1 MTGCVPPEAV
11 QPIPEAISHKMAL
24 ELYNANVRAVP
35 SYSAKIAGW
44 HVKFMEDGRP
54 TSHQGQGAKLFYRP
68 ADHPARKPRFYLQ
81 ADTTLMSR
89 VFVMAS
95 NEKEYWMYSRP
106 AAKGWWG
113 SYENAERCR
122 LANPLI
128 NPQFVLEFMGMRP
141 IPDDPARE
149 PLSIFKV
156 TPKWNIISFAAMT
169 DRGLLLRREIKI
181 DRRSNLPVEITA
193 YDRTG
198 QAILIA
204 QLTNYQKIGQAM
216 LPGEFILR
224 HPPDGSFIKFV
235 LRDFRIDE
243 KNRDALFVRN
253 PTMSGIE
260 EFIQIDT
267 LCDEN

>member
-1 MTGCVPPEAV
+1 
-11 QPIPEAISHKMAL
+11 
-24 ELYNANVRAVP
+24 
-35 SYSAKIAGW
+35 
-44 HVKFMEDGRP
+44 
-54 TSHQGQGAKLFYRP
+54 
-68 ADHPARKPRFYLQ
+68 
-81 ADTTLMSR
+81 
-89 VFVMAS
+89 
-95 NEKEYWMYSRP
+95 
-106 AAKGWWG
+106 
-113 SYENAERCR
+113 
-122 LANPLI
+122 
-128 NPQFVLEFMGMRP
+128 MRP